1 MAQYPID
8 IKIDT
13 GSADR
18 ELKSVNDQLD
28 QTEKATTSA
37 AKGANKLSTD
47 TQQLIKSLQSL
58 SKQEQQ
64 AASATR
70 MLTDASKTLVNT
82 QNQSITS
89 TNRLKQAQDA
99 SSAQLKANTQALIS
113 LKSSIDQTNASLAKF
128 NSTQNKTN
136 ESTQKTKGAL
146 DTLVTGAKAFVG
158 LQVAGT
164 AYEWGKAF
172 VDTATKVELLQSR
185 ISLYTAT
192 SVESQQIFAQLIQQ
206 ANRAG
211 TDIDAAANSFQR
223 FAAAGKDAGISNQVI
238 LQFTDN
244 LQKMARVSGASSAEA
259 SAAIYQL
266 SQAFASGRLQGDEFR
281 SVSEQLPTVLQV
293 LAKQMGVTTGEL
305 KQLGSDGEIT
315 RDKLL
320 LLNNATDDI
329 NAQFARMPRTVD
341 QSATALRNNLTVAI
355 AELDKQIGASKFLA
369 KFLDLLAG
377 GVSGATELI
386 KAAADTDKLAQATNE
401 LNSVTAKREAN
412 LKEIAALEQQIQR
425 GYTTQTVGGYTK
437 FVNDTGAAQK
447 KLNELKKID
456 LQLTKQ
462 QASAQRG
469 VVQAT
474 PLGKGVAENLA
485 TQASQFQAS
494 ITAAQA
500 AGRPDAESAK
510 QIKNL
515 KEQVTYTKALAD
527 GNYELAASQKL
538 GNKATKEQIAD
549 YAALLKQQN
558 DFKQSQKDQ
567 KKSAS
572 DEASAA
578 KRAQKELERNQ
589 AANEKYLKTLQDKVN
604 AGQFDVELAREQV
617 QLNLTQGVSVEQ
629 LTASYQKS
637 YLVQQQLLL
646 QSQQAEA
653 QSRLNKDATDAERAA
668 VDAQVAALQKQQQ
681 QAKQLASQVGSISQT
696 NQQTFNPVA
705 AGLQNSIKQT
715 SDAIVTLNNAQQAGI
730 LVGGNYNKAVLETNQ
745 AGMVELVNQ
754 LQAGSTSFTDFSVK
768 MGSAAIG
775 LAQFKVSAGDASF
788 LDGFTA
794 SLDGLM
800 NGYQGFANGAT
811 DVFAN
816 FFSSFTDGFADSI
829 GRAIVY
835 SENLGD
841 ALNNVAQQALSGLIS
856 GFVKLGI
863 QYATNA
869 ALAATFGSAITAT
882 TAGLAAT
889 TAAAWAPAAA
899 LASLASFGANSVPA
913 AAALVNTT
921 ALASGL
927 ALVPG
932 FANGGLVTGPGTGQS
947 DSINARLSN
956 GEFVSTKQATSR
968 YRTTLEAM
976 NRGTYTPGAEGG
988 SAPNVQVHNYGGE
1001 RVQVKQG
1008 LTRDDVILIIGEEF
1022 PNQSASQWNDP
1033 YSQTNKAFKSN
1044 YEVNRKI

>member
-13 GSADR
+13 ANADR
-18 ELKSVNDQLD
+18 NLNNLNSQLD
-28 QTEKATTSA
+28 QTEKSTIA
-37 AKGANKLSTD
+37 AAQAANQLSTAEQQVAKAA
-47 TQQLIKSLQSL
+47 QQLA
-58 SKQEQQ
+58 QQ
-64 AASATR
+64 QANHAARSVAVARATRDAASAQ
-70 MLTDASKTLVNT
+70 LQLEKSLSASTDNFHIIA
-82 QNQSITS
+82 
-89 TNRLKQAQDA
+89 RLQAQVK
-99 SSAQLKANTQALIS
+99 KATDDESKATDELTNS
-113 LKSSIDQTNASLAKF
+113 LKRLAPEQKKVSDNAKQVETGAK
-128 NSTQNKTN
+128 KTT
-136 ESTQKTKGAL
+136 SAL

-185 ISLYTAT
+185 INLYTAT
-192 SVESQQIFAQLIQQ
+192 SVESQQIFAQLVQQ

-211 TDIDAAANSFQR
+211 TDIDAVANSFQR

-329 NAQFARMPRTVD
+329 SAQFARLPRSVD
-341 QSATALRNNLTVAI
+341 QSATALRNNLSVAI
-355 AELDKQIGASKFLA
+355 AELDQQIGASKFLA
-369 KFLDLLAG
+369 KFLDMLSG

-386 KAAADTDKLAQATNE
+386 KAADQTNKLAQATNT
-401 LNSVTAKREAN
+401 LNGVTAKREAN
-412 LKEIAALEQQIQR
+412 LKEIADLEAQIQR

-462 QASAQRG
+462 QADAQRG

-485 TQASQFQAS
+485 SQASQFQAS

-572 DEASAA
+572 DESSAA

-604 AGQFDVELAREQV
+604 AGQYDVQLAREQV
-617 QLNLTQGVSVEQ
+617 QLNMTQGVSVEQ

-681 QAKQLASQVGSISQT
+681 AKQLAAQVSQVQSDVQGQLNPYQASIDQT
-696 NQQTFNPVA
+696 NQQEAQRLTVIQQARDADLINEQQYQDMKTQIQQAGEQARTNLANANYSLLLQSSADFLGQMA
-705 AGLQNSIKQT
+705 AGLAQSKGEQSNAYKAMFALSKAFSIAQASINLWTAVSQAMALPFPANIPFAAKALAEGT
-715 SDAIVTLNNAQQAGI
+715 AILGNIQSIAG
-730 LVGGNYNKAVLETNQ
+730 T
-745 AGMVELVNQ
+745 
-754 LQAGSTSFTDFSVK
+754 
-768 MGSAAIG
+768 
-775 LAQFKVSAGDASF
+775 
-788 LDGFTA
+788 
-794 SLDGLM
+794 
-800 NGYQGFANGAT
+800 GFAT
-811 DVFAN
+811 
-816 FFSSFTDGFADSI
+816 
-829 GRAIVY
+829 
-835 SENLGD
+835 
-841 ALNNVAQQALSGLIS
+841 
-856 GFVKLGI
+856 
-863 QYATNA
+863 
-869 ALAATFGSAITAT
+869 
-882 TAGLAAT
+882 
-889 TAAAWAPAAA
+889 
-899 LASLASFGANSVPA
+899 
-913 AAALVNTT
+913 
-921 ALASGL
+921 
-927 ALVPG
+927 
-932 FANGGLVTGPGTGQS
+932 GGYVSGPGTGQS

-976 NRGTYTPGAEGG
+976 NRGTYTPGSEGG
-988 SAPNVQVHNYGGE
+988 SAPNIQVHNYGGE

-1008 LTRDDVILIIGEEF
+1008 LTRDDVIMIIGEEF
-1022 PNQSASQWNDP
+1022 PTRSAQEWNDP
-1033 YSQTNKAFKSN
+1033 YSTTNKAFKSN
-1044 YEVNRKI
+1044 YDANRKI

>member
-13 GSADR
+13 ANADR
-18 ELKSVNDQLD
+18 NLNNLNDQLD
-28 QTEKATTSA
+28 QTEKSTVA
-37 AKGANKLSTD
+37 AAQAANQLSQAEQQVAKAS
-47 TQQLIKSLQSL
+47 QQLAQQQANQATKAVAVARATREAA
-58 SKQEQQ
+58 QEQSRLLATQ
-64 AASATR
+64 GAAARAAGQTVNNQQKFAE
-70 MLTDASKTLVNT
+70 LAKT
-82 QNQSITS
+82 I
-89 TNRLKQAQDA
+89 KQATADEK
-99 SSAQLKANTQALIS
+99 KAIDDLTNS
-113 LKSSIDQTNASLAKF
+113 LKKLDNQQNNTN
-128 NSTQNKTN
+128 Q
-136 ESTQKTKGAL
+136 STQKTKGAL

-223 FAAAGKDAGISNQVI
+223 FAAAGRDVGINNQVI

-244 LQKMARVSGASSAEA
+244 LQKMARVSGASSQEA
-259 SAAIYQL
+259 GAALYQL

-281 SVSEQLPTVLQV
+281 SVSEQLPIVLRV
-293 LAKQMGVTTGEL
+293 LAKEMGVTTGEL

-355 AELDKQIGASKFLA
+355 AELDQQIGASKFLA

-401 LNSVTAKREAN
+401 LNSITAKREAN
-412 LKEIAALEQQIQR
+412 LKEIVALEQQIQR

-485 TQASQFQAS
+485 NQASQFQAS

-527 GNYELAASQKL
+527 GNYELAASAKL

-604 AGQFDVELAREQV
+604 AGQYDVQLAREQV
-617 QLNLTQGVSVEQ
+617 QLNMTQGVSVEQ

-668 VDAQVAALQKQQQ
+668 VDAQVAALQRQQE
-681 QAKQLASQVGSISQT
+681 AKRLAAQVSQVQTDVQGELNPFQAQLDQT
-696 NQQTFNPVA
+696 NQQEAQRLTI
-705 AGLQNSIKQT
+705 LQQARETDLINEQQYQDLKTQI
-715 SDAIVTLNNAQQAGI
+715 QQAGELQRNDMMMQNNALLLSSTGDFFGAMGDVLKNAKGEQSGIYKAMFAASKAFAIASASINLWQNVSKAMSVGFPMNIPFIAGAMAQGTAI
-730 LVGGNYNKAVLETNQ
+730 LQSLSSVQ
-745 AGMVELVNQ
+745 A
-754 LQAGSTSFTDFSVK
+754 A
-768 MGSAAIG
+768 
-775 LAQFKVSAGDASF
+775 
-788 LDGFTA
+788 
-794 SLDGLM
+794 
-800 NGYQGFANGAT
+800 GFAT
-811 DVFAN
+811 
-816 FFSSFTDGFADSI
+816 
-829 GRAIVY
+829 
-835 SENLGD
+835 
-841 ALNNVAQQALSGLIS
+841 
-856 GFVKLGI
+856 
-863 QYATNA
+863 
-869 ALAATFGSAITAT
+869 
-882 TAGLAAT
+882 
-889 TAAAWAPAAA
+889 
-899 LASLASFGANSVPA
+899 
-913 AAALVNTT
+913 
-921 ALASGL
+921 
-927 ALVPG
+927 
-932 FANGGLVTGPGTGQS
+932 GGLVTGPGTGQS

-968 YRTTLEAM
+968 YRNTLEAM
-976 NRGTYTPGAEGG
+976 NRGTYTENGQG
-988 SAPNVQVHNYGGE
+988 SSGVNVQVSNYGGE
-1001 RVQVKQG
+1001 RVRVQQG
-1008 LTRDDVILIIGEEF
+1008 LTPDDVRIIIGEEV
-1022 PNQSASQWNDP
+1022 PRVNQREFNDP
-1033 YSQTNKAFKSN
+1033 YSKTNKAFRTN
-1044 YEVNRKI
+1044 YEAQRKTS

>member
-136 ESTQKTKGAL
+136 ESTKKVTEGTKKTSGAL

-355 AELDKQIGASKFLA
+355 AELDQQIGSSKFLA

-485 TQASQFQAS
+485 SQANQFQAS
-494 ITAAQA
+494 ITAAQG

-527 GNYELAASQKL
+527 GNYELAASAKL

-604 AGQFDVELAREQV
+604 AGQYDVQLAREQV
-617 QLNLTQGVSVEQ
+617 QLNMTQGVSVEQ

-668 VDAQVAALQKQQQ
+668 VDAQVAALQRQQE
-681 QAKQLASQVGSISQT
+681 AKRLAAQVSQVQTDVQGELNPFQAQLDQT
-696 NQQTFNPVA
+696 NQQEAQRLTI
-705 AGLQNSIKQT
+705 LQQAREIDLVNEQQYQDLKTQI
-715 SDAIVTLNNAQQAGI
+715 QQAGELQRNDMMMQNNALLLSSTGDFFGAMGDVLKNAKGEQSGIYKAMFAASKAFAIASASINLWQNVSKAMSVGFPMNIPFIAGAMAQGTAI
-730 LVGGNYNKAVLETNQ
+730 LQSLSSVQ
-745 AGMVELVNQ
+745 A
-754 LQAGSTSFTDFSVK
+754 A
-768 MGSAAIG
+768 
-775 LAQFKVSAGDASF
+775 
-788 LDGFTA
+788 
-794 SLDGLM
+794 
-800 NGYQGFANGAT
+800 GFAT
-811 DVFAN
+811 
-816 FFSSFTDGFADSI
+816 
-829 GRAIVY
+829 
-835 SENLGD
+835 
-841 ALNNVAQQALSGLIS
+841 
-856 GFVKLGI
+856 
-863 QYATNA
+863 
-869 ALAATFGSAITAT
+869 
-882 TAGLAAT
+882 
-889 TAAAWAPAAA
+889 
-899 LASLASFGANSVPA
+899 
-913 AAALVNTT
+913 
-921 ALASGL
+921 
-927 ALVPG
+927 
-932 FANGGLVTGPGTGQS
+932 GGLVTGPGTGQS

-968 YRTTLEAM
+968 YRNTLEAM
-976 NRGTYTPGAEGG
+976 NRGTYTENGQG
-988 SAPNVQVHNYGGE
+988 SSGVNVQVSNYGGE
-1001 RVQVKQG
+1001 RVRVQQG
-1008 LTRDDVILIIGEEF
+1008 LTPDDVRIIIGEEV
-1022 PNQSASQWNDP
+1022 PRVNQREFNDP
-1033 YSQTNKAFKSN
+1033 YSKTNKAFRTN
-1044 YEVNRKI
+1044 YEAQRKTS

>member
-13 GSADR
+13 ANADR
-18 ELKSVNDQLD
+18 NLNNLNDQLD
-28 QTEKATTSA
+28 QTEKSTVAAAQAANQLSQAEQQVAKASQQLAQQQANQA
-37 AKGANKLSTD
+37 AKAVAVARATREAA
-47 TQQLIKSLQSL
+47 
-58 SKQEQQ
+58 QEQSRLLATQ
-64 AASATR
+64 GAAARAAGQTVNNQQKFAE
-70 MLTDASKTLVNT
+70 LAKT
-82 QNQSITS
+82 I
-89 TNRLKQAQDA
+89 KQATADEK
-99 SSAQLKANTQALIS
+99 KAIDDLTNS
-113 LKSSIDQTNASLAKF
+113 LKKLDNQQNNTN
-128 NSTQNKTN
+128 Q
-136 ESTQKTKGAL
+136 STQKTKGAL

-355 AELDKQIGASKFLA
+355 AELDQQIGSSKFLA

-485 TQASQFQAS
+485 NQASQFQAS

-527 GNYELAASQKL
+527 GNYELAASAKL

-604 AGQFDVELAREQV
+604 AGQYDVQLAREQV
-617 QLNLTQGVSVEQ
+617 QLNMTQGVSVEQ

-668 VDAQVAALQKQQQ
+668 VDAQVAALQRQQE
-681 QAKQLASQVGSISQT
+681 AKRLAAQVSQVQTDVQSELNPFQAQLDQT
-696 NQQTFNPVA
+696 NQQEAQRLTI
-705 AGLQNSIKQT
+705 LQQARETDLINEQQYQDLKTQI
-715 SDAIVTLNNAQQAGI
+715 QQAGELQRNDMMMQNNALLLSSTGDFFGAMGDVLKNAKGEQSGIYKAMFAASKAFAIASASINLWQNVSKAMSVGFPMNIPFIAGAMAQGTAI
-730 LVGGNYNKAVLETNQ
+730 LQSLSSVQ
-745 AGMVELVNQ
+745 A
-754 LQAGSTSFTDFSVK
+754 A
-768 MGSAAIG
+768 
-775 LAQFKVSAGDASF
+775 
-788 LDGFTA
+788 
-794 SLDGLM
+794 
-800 NGYQGFANGAT
+800 GFAT
-811 DVFAN
+811 
-816 FFSSFTDGFADSI
+816 
-829 GRAIVY
+829 
-835 SENLGD
+835 
-841 ALNNVAQQALSGLIS
+841 
-856 GFVKLGI
+856 
-863 QYATNA
+863 
-869 ALAATFGSAITAT
+869 
-882 TAGLAAT
+882 
-889 TAAAWAPAAA
+889 
-899 LASLASFGANSVPA
+899 
-913 AAALVNTT
+913 
-921 ALASGL
+921 
-927 ALVPG
+927 
-932 FANGGLVTGPGTGQS
+932 GGLVTGPGTGQS

-968 YRTTLEAM
+968 YRNTLEAM
-976 NRGTYTPGAEGG
+976 NRGTYTENSQG
-988 SAPNVQVHNYGGE
+988 SSGVNVQVSNYGGE
-1001 RVQVKQG
+1001 RVRVQQG
-1008 LTRDDVILIIGEEF
+1008 LTPDDVRIIIGEEV
-1022 PNQSASQWNDP
+1022 PRINQREFNDP
-1033 YSQTNKAFKSN
+1033 YSKTNKAFRTN
-1044 YEVNRKI
+1044 YEAQRKTS

>member
-13 GSADR
+13 ANADR
-18 ELKSVNDQLD
+18 NLNNLNDQLD
-28 QTEKATTSA
+28 QTEKSTVAAAQAANQLSRAEQQVAKAAQQLAQQQANQA
-37 AKGANKLSTD
+37 AKAIAVARATREAA
-47 TQQLIKSLQSL
+47 
-58 SKQEQQ
+58 QEQSRLLATQ
-64 AASATR
+64 GAAARAAGQTVNNQQKFAE
-70 MLTDASKTLVNT
+70 LAKT
-82 QNQSITS
+82 I
-89 TNRLKQAQDA
+89 KQATVDEK
-99 SSAQLKANTQALIS
+99 KAIDDLTNS
-113 LKSSIDQTNASLAKF
+113 LKKLDNQQNNTN
-128 NSTQNKTN
+128 Q
-136 ESTQKTKGAL
+136 STQKTKGAL

-355 AELDKQIGASKFLA
+355 AELDQQIGSSKFLA

-485 TQASQFQAS
+485 NQASQFQAS

-604 AGQFDVELAREQV
+604 AGQYDVQLAREQV
-617 QLNLTQGVSVEQ
+617 QLNMIQGVSVEQ

-668 VDAQVAALQKQQQ
+668 VDAQVAALQRQQ
-681 QAKQLASQVGSISQT
+681 QAKQLAAQVSQVQTDVQGELNPFQAQLDQT
-696 NQQTFNPVA
+696 NQQEAQRLTVIQQA
-705 AGLQNSIKQT
+705 RE
-715 SDAIVTLNNAQQAGI
+715 SDLINEQQYQDMKTQIQQAGEQARMN
-730 LVGGNYNKAVLETNQ
+730 LANANYSML
-745 AGMVELVNQ
+745 
-754 LQAGSTSFTDFSVK
+754 LQSSADF
-768 MGSAAIG
+768 
-775 LAQFKVSAGDASF
+775 
-788 LDGFTA
+788 
-794 SLDGLM
+794 
-800 NGYQGFANGAT
+800 
-811 DVFAN
+811 
-816 FFSSFTDGFADSI
+816 
-829 GRAIVY
+829 
-835 SENLGD
+835 LG
-841 ALNNVAQQALSGLIS
+841 QM
-856 GFVKLGI
+856 
-863 QYATNA
+863 
-869 ALAATFGSAITAT
+869 
-882 TAGLAAT
+882 
-889 TAAAWAPAAA
+889 
-899 LASLASFGANSVPA
+899 
-913 AAALVNTT
+913 
-921 ALASGL
+921 ASGL
-927 ALVPG
+927 AQSKGEQSSAYKAMFALSKAFSIAQASINLWTAVSQAMALPFPANIPFIAQALAYGTSVLGNIQSIAATG
-932 FANGGLVTGPGTGQS
+932 FATGGYVSGPGTGQS

-976 NRGTYTPGAEGG
+976 NRGTYTPGSEGG

>member
-13 GSADR
+13 ANADR
-18 ELKSVNDQLD
+18 NLNNLNSQLD
-28 QTEKATTSA
+28 QTEKSTIAAAQAANQLSTAEQQVAKAAQQLAQQQANQA
-37 AKGANKLSTD
+37 AKAVAVARATREAA
-47 TQQLIKSLQSL
+47 
-58 SKQEQQ
+58 QEQSRLLATQ
-64 AASATR
+64 GAAARAAGQTVNNQQKFAE
-70 MLTDASKTLVNT
+70 LAKT
-82 QNQSITS
+82 I
-89 TNRLKQAQDA
+89 KQATADEK
-99 SSAQLKANTQALIS
+99 KAIDDLTNS
-113 LKSSIDQTNASLAKF
+113 LKRLDNQQDNTN
-128 NSTQNKTN
+128 Q
-136 ESTQKTKGAL
+136 STQKTKGAL
-146 DTLVTGAKAFVG
+146 DTLVTGAKVFVG

-164 AYEWGKAF
+164 VYEWGKAF

-185 ISLYTAT
+185 INLYTAT
-192 SVESQQIFAQLIQQ
+192 SVESQQIFAQLVQQ

-211 TDIDAAANSFQR
+211 TDIDAVANSFQR

-293 LAKQMGVTTGEL
+293 LAKQMGVTTGGL

-329 NAQFARMPRTVD
+329 SAQFDKLPRSVD
-341 QSATALRNNLTVAI
+341 QSATALRNNLSVAI
-355 AELDKQIGASKFLA
+355 AELDQQISASKFLA
-369 KFLDLLAG
+369 KFLDMLAG

-386 KAAADTDKLAQATNE
+386 KAADQTNKLAQATNT
-401 LNSVTAKREAN
+401 LNGVTAKREAN
-412 LKEIAALEQQIQR
+412 LKEIADLEAQIQR

-462 QASAQRG
+462 QADAQRG

-485 TQASQFQAS
+485 SQASQFQAS

-572 DEASAA
+572 DESSAA

-604 AGQFDVELAREQV
+604 AGQYDVQLAREQV
-617 QLNLTQGVSVEQ
+617 QIALTQGSSVEQ
-629 LTASYQKS
+629 LTATYQKE
-637 YLVQQQLLL
+637 YQVRQQLTLA
-646 QSQQAEA
+646 SQQAEA

-668 VDAQVAALQKQQQ
+668 VDAHVAALQRQQQIAQLSADVKQVDIDVKAQLNPYQYQLDQIKQQEATRLSIVQDARQ
-681 QAKQLASQVGSISQT
+681 QDLISE
-696 NQQTFNPVA
+696 QQYQDMKT
-705 AGLQNSIKQT
+705 QI
-715 SDAIVTLNNAQQAGI
+715 QQAGEQARMN
-730 LVGGNYNKAVLETNQ
+730 LANANYSML
-745 AGMVELVNQ
+745 
-754 LQAGSTSFTDFSVK
+754 LQSSADF
-768 MGSAAIG
+768 
-775 LAQFKVSAGDASF
+775 
-788 LDGFTA
+788 
-794 SLDGLM
+794 
-800 NGYQGFANGAT
+800 
-811 DVFAN
+811 
-816 FFSSFTDGFADSI
+816 
-829 GRAIVY
+829 
-835 SENLGD
+835 LG
-841 ALNNVAQQALSGLIS
+841 QM
-856 GFVKLGI
+856 
-863 QYATNA
+863 
-869 ALAATFGSAITAT
+869 
-882 TAGLAAT
+882 
-889 TAAAWAPAAA
+889 
-899 LASLASFGANSVPA
+899 
-913 AAALVNTT
+913 
-921 ALASGL
+921 ASGL
-927 ALVPG
+927 AQSKGEQSSAYKAMFALSKAFSIAQASINLWTAVSQAMALPFPANIPFAAKALAEGTAILGNIQSIAGTG
-932 FANGGLVTGPGTGQS
+932 FATGGYVSGPGTGQS

-976 NRGTYTPGAEGG
+976 NRGTYTPGSEGG
-988 SAPNVQVHNYGGE
+988 SAPNIQVHNYGGE

-1008 LTRDDVILIIGEEF
+1008 LTRDDVIMIIGEEF
-1022 PNQSASQWNDP
+1022 PTRSAQEWNDP
-1033 YSQTNKAFKSN
+1033 YSTTNKAFKSN
-1044 YEVNRKI
+1044 YDVNRKI